1 MDIIKTREQLN
12 LLINGLIDGYI
23 ENEKST
29 GEFMTKRSKEIKDYT
44 QNMESLINEIKQKD
58 KTIGEKDDE
67 IRNINKTKHEYELM
81 INKLNEKIVEL
92 ETEENQKNKHD
103 MIKVQAKELDEKDR
117 VIEQLQNKILKLKG
131 DPKSCVEKQ
140 LNEYNDMIDEPEKKQ
155 SDEPEQEQLDEQPEE
170 QEQEQSDKVDELE
183 QEQSGE
189 LEQEQSGEPEQEQSG
204 EPEQEQSGEPEQE
217 QPGEPEQEQPDETD
231 EQSSEE
237 DEEVWI
243 KVKNKGI
250 KYIVVQNQEPQYLY
264 EITDNE
270 TKGKK
275 VGVRTKSETKGSG
288 KIKYKYQLD

>member
-44 QNMESLINEIKQKD
+44 QNMESLSNEIKQKD
-58 KTIGEKDDE
+58 KIIGEKDDE

-131 DPKSCVEKQ
+131 DSKSSVEKQ
-140 LNEYNDMIDEPEKKQ
+140 LNEYNTMIDEPQ
-155 SDEPEQEQLDEQPEE
+155 QDQLDEQPEE
-170 QEQEQSDKVDELE
+170 QEQSDE
-183 QEQSGE
+183 QEQPDE
-189 LEQEQSGEPEQEQSG
+189 VDEPEQEQS
-204 EPEQEQSGEPEQE
+204 
-217 QPGEPEQEQPDETD
+217 DETD

-237 DEEVWI
+237 DEEIWI

-288 KIKYKYQLD
+288 KIKYKYQLY

>member
-131 DPKSCVEKQ
+131 DPKSSIEKQ
-140 LNEYNDMIDEPEKKQ
+140 LNEYNDMIDDPEKKQ
-155 SDEPEQEQLDEQPEE
+155 SDEPEQKQEQPEE
-170 QEQEQSDKVDELE
+170 QEQEQ
-183 QEQSGE
+183 EQSDE
-189 LEQEQSGEPEQEQSG
+189 V
-204 EPEQEQSGEPEQE
+204 GEPEQE
-217 QPGEPEQEQPDETD
+217 QPSEPEQEQSDETD

>member
-29 GEFMTKRSKEIKDYT
+29 NEFMTKRSKEIKDYT

-131 DPKSCVEKQ
+131 DPKLSVEKQ
-140 LNEYNDMIDEPEKKQ
+140 LNEYNTMIDEPEQEQSDEPQQEQSDEQEQPDEVDEPEQEQ
-155 SDEPEQEQLDEQPEE
+155 SDEPEQEQEQPDE
-170 QEQEQSDKVDELE
+170 VD
-183 QEQSGE
+183 
-189 LEQEQSGEPEQEQSG
+189 EPEQEQS
-204 EPEQEQSGEPEQE
+204 
-217 QPGEPEQEQPDETD
+217 DETD

-264 EITDNE
+264 EITDNK

-288 KIKYKYQLD
+288 KIKYKYQLY

>member
-131 DPKSCVEKQ
+131 DPKSSVEKQ

-155 SDEPEQEQLDEQPEE
+155 SDEPEQKQEQPEEQPEE
-170 QEQEQSDKVDELE
+170 QEQSDEVD
-183 QEQSGE
+183 
-189 LEQEQSGEPEQEQSG
+189 EPEQEQSD
-204 EPEQEQSGEPEQE
+204 EPEQEQEQSDEPEQE
-217 QPGEPEQEQPDETD
+217 QEQSDETD

>member
-29 GEFMTKRSKEIKDYT
+29 SEFMTKRSKEIKDYT

-131 DPKSCVEKQ
+131 DPKSSVEKQ
-140 LNEYNDMIDEPEKKQ
+140 LNEYNTMIDEQEQEQEQ
-155 SDEPEQEQLDEQPEE
+155 SDEQEQSEQEQSDEQSEE
-170 QEQEQSDKVDELE
+170 QEQEQSDETDEQE
-183 QEQSGE
+183 QEQSDE
-189 LEQEQSGEPEQEQSG
+189 QSEEQEQEQSDETDEQEQEQS
-204 EPEQEQSGEPEQE
+204 
-217 QPGEPEQEQPDETD
+217 DETD

-237 DEEVWI
+237 EEEVWI
-243 KVKNKGI
+243 KVKNKGV

-275 VGVRTKSETKGSG
+275 VGVRTKSETKGSS

>member
-29 GEFMTKRSKEIKDYT
+29 NEFMTKRSKEIKDYT

-131 DPKSCVEKQ
+131 DPKSSVEKQ
-140 LNEYNDMIDEPEKKQ
+140 LNEYNTMIDEPQ
-155 SDEPEQEQLDEQPEE
+155 QDQLDEQPEE
-170 QEQEQSDKVDELE
+170 QEQSDE
-183 QEQSGE
+183 QEQPDE
-189 LEQEQSGEPEQEQSG
+189 VDEPEQEQS
-204 EPEQEQSGEPEQE
+204 
-217 QPGEPEQEQPDETD
+217 DETD

-264 EITDNE
+264 EITDNK

-288 KIKYKYQLD
+288 KIKYKYQLY

>member
-131 DPKSCVEKQ
+131 DPKSSVEKQ
-140 LNEYNDMIDEPEKKQ
+140 LNEYNDMIDDPEKEK
-155 SDEPEQEQLDEQPEE
+155 PN
-170 QEQEQSDKVDELE
+170 
-183 QEQSGE
+183 EQSGKE
-189 LEQEQSGEPEQEQSG
+189 SGKQVEHESGEESG
-204 EPEQEQSGEPEQE
+204 EEVEHESDQELTEG
-217 QPGEPEQEQPDETD
+217 
-231 EQSSEE
+231 
-237 DEEVWI
+237 
-243 KVKNKGI
+243 K
-250 KYIVVQNQEPQYLY
+250 IVV
-264 EITDNE
+264 TDGACSG
-270 TKGKK
+270 KGKSCAK
-275 VGVRTKSETKGSG
+275 AGIGVYFSDADKRNVSKRIPG
-288 KIKYKYQLD
+288 KQTNNAAELSAILEVFNICEKELDNGDKLTIYSDSNISIGCNTHLPVNISTSTG

>member
-12 LLINGLIDGYI
+12 QLINGLIDGYI

-58 KTIGEKDDE
+58 KTIDEKDDE
-67 IRNINKTKHEYELM
+67 IRNINKTKHEYESM

-131 DPKSCVEKQ
+131 DPKSSVEKQ

-155 SDEPEQEQLDEQPEE
+155 SDEQESEQESEE
-170 QEQEQSDKVDELE
+170 QVEHESDEE
-183 QEQSGE
+183 SGE
-189 LEQEQSGEPEQEQSG
+189 
-204 EPEQEQSGEPEQE
+204 
-217 QPGEPEQEQPDETD
+217 
-231 EQSSEE
+231 
-237 DEEVWI
+237 EV
-243 KVKNKGI
+243 
-250 KYIVVQNQEPQYLY
+250 
-264 EITDNE
+264 
-270 TKGKK
+270 
-275 VGVRTKSETKGSG
+275 
-288 KIKYKYQLD
+288 